1 MFMITMGKGFR
12 IKFENDW
19 SISVQWGPGNYCKN
33 NYIDMMEF
41 YATPASKIK
50 IQSEDAEIAIFKP
63 DNSFYRPEEWSDD
76 VLGHVEPRDVLKWM
90 NFVSQ
95 Q

>member
-63 DNSFYRPEEWSDD
+63 DNSFYRPKSGATTYSDTSNP
-76 VLGHVEPRDVLKWM
+76 GT
-90 NFVSQ
+90 SSSG
-95 Q
+95 